1 MCIFDEV
8 HYLMLYAIHL
18 PMGYLHT
25 KNEMIAVNIVEVIE
39 RTQIRLQAD
48 R

>member
-1 MCIFDEV
+1 
-8 HYLMLYAIHL
+8 MLYAIHL
-18 PMGYLHT
+18 PMGYLRT
-25 KNEMIAVNIVEVIE
+25 KNEMIAVSIVEVIE